1 MDTTMLERIAGGN
14 VRAGQKAK
22 LEEHCVLRQ
31 ANEPFPY
38 LVKSAGAAAT
48 GLYFDALTPMQMLR
62 LDAYETPFGYFR
74 EDVTL
79 EVDGQSKQGFAYFP
93 DPTVKASDALWDMNE
108 WDASH
113 GDLSR
118 EMADEIGSY
127 TPPLSGDALIQQWA
141 MIARRAAAS
150 LRAKTDAAPT
160 SLRYAAE
167 VGDVVISER
176 GPLHG
181 AFFKSGALHLNHKT
195 FANKRTEPL
204 VREFFA
210 GTDASMLLPY
220 DPVSDMVLL
229 VEQMRVGPLVR
240 GDANPWSLEPI
251 AGMIDAFE
259 EPEAAALREAKEEAG
274 LSEIALEKMFSFYAS
289 PGSTTDYFYC
299 FLGLCNMPEVST
311 YTGGLEEEA
320 EDLRLHV
327 LPFDDAMALLVT
339 GEINAGPL
347 VAMLLWI
354 DRNRLRLR
362 TGS

>member
-141 MIARRAAAS
+141 ACFFDGSQTIEEV
-150 LRAKTDAAPT
+150 AKLP
-160 SLRYAAE
+160 
-167 VGDVVISER
+167 VVPHNDSVV
-176 GPLHG
+176 
-181 AFFKSGALHLNHKT
+181 HL
-195 FANKRTEPL
+195 L
-204 VREFFA
+204 
-210 GTDASMLLPY
+210 
-220 DPVSDMVLL
+220 
-229 VEQMRVGPLVR
+229 
-240 GDANPWSLEPI
+240 
-251 AGMIDAFE
+251 
-259 EPEAAALREAKEEAG
+259 
-274 LSEIALEKMFSFYAS
+274 
-289 PGSTTDYFYC
+289 
-299 FLGLCNMPEVST
+299 
-311 YTGGLEEEA
+311 
-320 EDLRLHV
+320 
-327 LPFDDAMALLVT
+327 LLVT
-339 GEINAGPL
+339 GNP
-347 VAMLLWI
+347 
-354 DRNRLRLR
+354 
-362 TGS
+362 